1 MNIQHSF
8 SEQKYWLIVSF
19 NFEIVSFV
27 YFDSRATN
35 MLPKGV
41 IAISFV
47 MIFWQSR
54 DTLVEGD
61 RKCKGNVGNLF

>member
-1 MNIQHSF
+1 
-8 SEQKYWLIVSF
+8 
-19 NFEIVSFV
+19 
-27 YFDSRATN
+27 

-41 IAISFV
+41 IAISYV
-47 MIFWQSR
+47 MIFWQLR